1 MSQTFAPLLARRILT
16 LAGLPI
22 LLFMGSAA
30 SALSQTAAP
39 EAGAARPEPKRGIHQ
54 KGPVAPTIL
63 RDSIGVTGSKLEQYT
78 RRYESHMAATKA
90 TRDSLRAAMQLLRS
104 SPNGDRSATR
114 DRRQAIRSQFESLA
128 QKDRQF
134 ETSLKDL
141 LTQDQLKRYTEW
153 KQSQRNLARRGWHR
167 DHHDRGSHESR
178 SR

>member
-1 MSQTFAPLLARRILT
+1 MSHIVALPLARRVLT
-16 LAGLPI
+16 LVGLPI
-22 LLFMGSAA
+22 LLSMGSAA

-39 EAGAARPEPKRGIHQ
+39 EAGAARPEPKRGVHRR
-54 KGPVAPTIL
+54 GPVAPAIL

-78 RRYESHMAATKA
+78 RRYESHMAATKP
-90 TRDSLRAAMQLLRS
+90 TRDSLRAAMQSLRS
-104 SPNGDRSATR
+104 SPKSDHSATG
-114 DRRQAIRSQFESLA
+114 DRRQAIRSQFESLG

-153 KQSQRNLARRGWHR
+153 KQSQRDLARTRWHR
-167 DHHDRGSHESR
+167 DHHDRGSHESH